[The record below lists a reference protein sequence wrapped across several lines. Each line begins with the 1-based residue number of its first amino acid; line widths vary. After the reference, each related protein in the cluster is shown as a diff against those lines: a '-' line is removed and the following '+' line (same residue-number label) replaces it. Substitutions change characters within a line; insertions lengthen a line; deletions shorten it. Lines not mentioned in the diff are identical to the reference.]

1 MSKLNILVSII
12 VFALFLSMIQVIF
25 HLRFFRTEFVIFI
38 ILLIIGAVA
47 LFRLLAGK
55 NSWTALF
62 VFFVLNAVNL
72 FAIYT
77 RTLNLTKVSL
87 PVFLTII
94 GLYISAFRI
103 KSSDDAEVEPYYE
116 EKHTVEPEEDK
127 PKKKANKTK
136 K

>member
-1 MSKLNILVSII
+1 
-12 VFALFLSMIQVIF
+12 MIQVIF
-25 HLRFFRTEFVIFI
+25 HLRFFKTELVVFI
-38 ILLIIGAVA
+38 ILLIIGAVS

-62 VFFVLNAVNL
+62 VFFSLNALNL
-72 FAIYT
+72 FAIYA

-94 GLYISAFRI
+94 GLYMSAFRI
-103 KSSDDAEVEPYYE
+103 NSKDDAEVKPYYE
-116 EKHTVEPEEDK
+116 EKHTAEQEEEK
-127 PKKKANKTK
+127 LKKAK